1 MTRESSSDYRLAAC
15 VQAAMARK
23 KGARMADEAEYEQLV
38 EVENTNRVEALIDA
52 RNLDEALSQM
62 ALAEDS
68 PPGDKH
74 PERRLKAAYKA
85 FEEAELPRLRA
96 ERPGMSLTQ
105 YKDLLWKLWKKS
117 PSNPLNA
124 PAAAT
129 AAAAR
134 P

>member
-1 MTRESSSDYRLAAC
+1 
-15 VQAAMARK
+15 MARK

-74 PERRLKAAYKA
+74 PERRLKAAYKVLRLRSIELTGRQGAQA

-124 PAAAT
+124 PAAGAA